1 MAMQSAISQ
10 DEGLVADRKPTP
22 IIRDADQLLRRGI
35 DALEHDRFEEAA
47 GLLRQAVDLAPE
59 SPMASLALG
68 IALVRLLR
76 VPEATAVLENAIA
89 LDPEAFYPHFRMAE
103 LCMRVGLVAQA
114 EEELT
119 RAMDL
124 STCDYER
131 RLVREL
137 RAIDRKRAPRRIWR
151 PDFAGLFGRKPKP

>member
-1 MAMQSAISQ
+1 MQSAISQ
-10 DEGLVADRKPTP
+10 DDALVAGKKPTP
-22 IIRDADQLLRRGI
+22 IVRDAEQLLRRGI

-47 GLLRQAVDLAPE
+47 GLLQQAVDLAPQ

-68 IALVRLLR
+68 IALGRLLR
-76 VPEATAVLENAIA
+76 IPEATAALENAIA
-89 LDPEAFYPHFRMAE
+89 LDPQAFYPHFRMAE
-103 LCMRVGLVAQA
+103 LHMRVGLVAQA

-119 RAMDL
+119 CAMDL
-124 STCDYER
+124 STSDYER

-151 PDFAGLFGRKPKP
+151 PDFTGFLGRKPKP

>member
-1 MAMQSAISQ
+1 MQSAISQ

-22 IIRDADQLLRRGI
+22 IIRDAEQLLRRGI

-47 GLLRQAVDLAPE
+47 GLLRQTVDLTPE
-59 SPMASLALG
+59 SPTAWLALG

-76 VPEATAVLENAIA
+76 VPEATAALENAIA

-124 STCDYER
+124 STNDYER

-137 RAIDRKRAPRRIWR
+137 RAVDRKRAPRRIWR
-151 PDFAGLFGRKPKP
+151 PDFAGLFGAKPKS

>member
-1 MAMQSAISQ
+1 MQSAISQ
-10 DEGLVADRKPTP
+10 DEALVADRKPTP
-22 IIRDADQLLRRGI
+22 IIRDAEQLLRRGI

-47 GLLRQAVDLAPE
+47 GLLRQAVDLEPE
-59 SPMASLALG
+59 SPTASLALG

-76 VPEATAVLENAIA
+76 IPEATVALENAIA

-103 LCMRVGLVAQA
+103 LCMRVGLVGQA
-114 EEELT
+114 EEELE

-124 STCDYER
+124 STNDYER
-131 RLVREL
+131 RLVREM

-151 PDFAGLFGRKPKP
+151 PDFAGLFGGKSKS

>member
-1 MAMQSAISQ
+1 MQSAISQ
-10 DEGLVADRKPTP
+10 DESLVADKKPTP
-22 IIRDADQLLRRGI
+22 IIRDADHLFRRGI

-47 GLLRQAVDLAPE
+47 GLLQQAVGQDSQL
-59 SPMASLALG
+59 PMAWLGLG
-68 IALVRLLR
+68 IALGRLLR
-76 VPEATAVLENAIA
+76 IPEATAALENAIA

-103 LCMRVGLVAQA
+103 LHMRVGLVAQA

-124 STCDYER
+124 STNDYER

-151 PDFAGLFGRKPKP
+151 PDFSGLFGGKPKS

>member
-1 MAMQSAISQ
+1 MVVQSAISQ
-10 DEGLVADRKPTP
+10 DEGLAGDKKPTP
-22 IIRDADQLLRRGI
+22 IIRDAEQLLRRGI

-47 GLLRQAVDLAPE
+47 GLLKQAGDLAPE

-76 VPEATAVLENAIA
+76 IPEATAALENAIA
-89 LDPEAFYPHFRMAE
+89 LDPEGFYPHFRMAE
-103 LCMRVGLVAQA
+103 LYMRVGLVAQA

-124 STCDYER
+124 STSDYER

-137 RAIDRKRAPRRIWR
+137 RALDRKRAPRRVWR
-151 PDFAGLFGRKPKP
+151 PDFTGFFRRKPKS